1 MELDQSASHPESP
14 GAAAGDPLEELE
26 QRVLA
31 MAEAYKAARLAR
43 RDAEAEASA
52 LRNRLQ
58 ERDIQILLLKKQ
70 VEGDDLRTTVRSR
83 VESLLKRIDEL
94 EREG

>member
-14 GAAAGDPLEELE
+14 GTVSGDPLEEFE
-26 QRVLA
+26 RRVLA

-43 RDAEAEASA
+43 RDAEAEANA
-52 LRNRLQ
+52 LRNQLQ
-58 ERDIQILLLKKQ
+58 ERDMQIVLLKKQ
-70 VEGDDLRTTVRSR
+70 VEGDDLRTTVRAR

>member
-14 GAAAGDPLEELE
+14 GAVAGDPLEELE
-26 QRVLA
+26 RRVLA

-43 RDAEAEASA
+43 RDAEAEANA
-52 LRNRLQ
+52 LRNQLQ
-58 ERDIQILLLKKQ
+58 ERDMQIVLLKKQ
-70 VEGDDLRTTVRSR
+70 VEGDDLRTTVRAR

>member
-1 MELDQSASHPESP
+1 MEVDQSASHPEP
-14 GAAAGDPLEELE
+14 AGEAAGDPLEDLE
-26 QRVLA
+26 RRVLA

-43 RDAEAEASA
+43 QEAEAEASM

-58 ERDIQILLLKKQ
+58 ERDMQIVLLKKQ